1 MRTTPQSDDGHVP
14 TSPSVSPAPNADL
27 KRRRFL
33 FALGAGSAATA
44 AAATQA
50 IAAPVAQAPA
60 AETPSGRQG
69 YHETDHI
76 RDYYASTRRLRRP
89 RC

>member
-1 MRTTPQSDDGHVP
+1 MRTTPQRGQVP
-14 TSPSVSPAPNADL
+14 TSSSVSSAPNADL

-50 IAAPVAQAPA
+50 LAGSVAQATA
-60 AETPSGRQG
+60 AEAPSGKQG
-69 YHETDHI
+69 YRETDHV
-76 RDYYASTRRLRRP
+76 RAYYASTRL
-89 RC
+89 

>member
-1 MRTTPQSDDGHVP
+1 MRP
-14 TSPSVSPAPNADL
+14 TSQREVHLPTSSASPAPHADL

-50 IAAPVAQAPA
+50 IAAPVAEA
-60 AETPSGRQG
+60 AGAEPDKAKQG
-69 YHETDHI
+69 YRETEHV
-76 RDYYASTRRLRRP
+76 RTYYATTRL
-89 RC
+89 

>member
-1 MRTTPQSDDGHVP
+1 MRTTPQRDDGHVP
-14 TSPSVSPAPNADL
+14 TTSSVPPAPIANL

-50 IAAPVAQAPA
+50 IAAPIAQTTVAAAP
-60 AETPSGRQG
+60 GKQG
-69 YHETDHI
+69 YRETEHV
-76 RDYYASTRRLRRP
+76 RDYYASTRL
-89 RC
+89 

>member
-1 MRTTPQSDDGHVP
+1 MRTTSQPDGQLP
-14 TSPSVSPAPNADL
+14 NTSSASSSPNADL

-33 FALGAGSAATA
+33 LALGAGSAATA

-50 IAAPVAQAPA
+50 IAAPLAEMPAQAPVA
-60 AETPSGRQG
+60 GGVG

-76 RDYYASTRRLRRP
+76 RHYYATTRL
-89 RC
+89 